1 MRHYIFTII
10 LFAVSLIAPSCSND
24 DGPFSNNAQL
34 YDIVTYDGNDA
45 SGACFSFRRRDDS
58 PLITLTAPGVSVSS
72 SIKPSDRV
80 ILGYYPTSGEPYSS
94 GDISI
99 ISINKI
105 NQDTLHY
112 HNATDLNGWDNDA
125 VFLNS
130 VWRSGKYL
138 NVYMRVEYSNN
149 ARIFKIAADSAT
161 IQDPKPHL
169 YLMHD
174 MGDAPTSFTRRAY
187 LSVDISSLWEKNYCE
202 GIILHVNDTNLKTDT
217 YTFLKSGVSQ

>member
-1 MRHYIFTII
+1 MRHYLYIIF
-10 LFAVSLIAPSCSND
+10 LFAVSFIATSCSND
-24 DGPFSNNAQL
+24 DGPFSDSAQL

-45 SGACFSFRRRDDS
+45 SGARFSFRRRDDS

-72 SIKPSDRV
+72 SIKPDDRV
-80 ILGYYPTSGEPYSS
+80 ILGYYPASGEPYRS
-94 GDISI
+94 GEISI

-112 HNATDLNGWDNDA
+112 HNAADLKGWDNDA

-130 VWRSGKYL
+130 VWRSGKYI
-138 NVYMRVEYSNN
+138 NVYMRVEFSNS
-149 ARIFKIAADSAT
+149 ARIFRIAADSAT
-161 IQDPKPHL
+161 ILDPRPHL

-174 MGDAPTSFTRRAY
+174 MGNAPTSFTRRAY
-187 LSVDISSLWEKNYCE
+187 LSVDISSLWEKDYCE

-217 YTFLKSGVSQ
+217 YNFSK